1 MYVCMLYVDSKFE
14 KERKIEKKPI
24 NNNKNT
30 MLSAYDASF
39 QLRYLLPALIES
51 VGEINALRVI
61 HQDNCIDHI
70 PRDDMNV
77 LAKKII
83 IS

>member
-1 MYVCMLYVDSKFE
+1 
-14 KERKIEKKPI
+14 
-24 NNNKNT
+24 